1 MPSFPV
7 LPESGGF
14 FIFRLRAGLSSNH
27 PIPPDW
33 RKIERSVHVKNQK
46 LFNVAGFGRLVCPL
60 HRSRT
65 VCRFRVAYTP
75 GTGVSDSYTNPA
87 SALGEP
93 SRVTPGTYGG
103 PVDPFDPA
111 YLPSQLVSIG
121 AGGSL
126 TVKFDLPIRHLPN
139 QRFGIDFNI
148 FGNSFF
154 VVTNAYDPVTFEPI
168 GTPSTDGS
176 FFGNSTGATRV
187 LVSRDGREF
196 FELNPALA
204 PTVDTLFP
212 TYGAGDFNLPTDP
225 ALTQTDFAG
234 LDLEQ
239 IEALY
244 YGSAGGAGYDLAWAQ
259 DDKGRHVDLD
269 EVSYIRVEVLSGIS
283 DIGGFASVCPTRD
296 RRFPRRMHGRH
307 DGDDEDGRGR

>member
-1 MPSFPV
+1 MLKIKSC
-7 LPESGGF
+7 
-14 FIFRLRAGLSSNH
+14 LSSLALAGWFVLSTAH
-27 PIPPDW
+27 AQYAD
-33 RKIERSVHVKNQK
+33 SV
-46 LFNVAGFGRLVCPL
+46 
-60 HRSRT
+60 
-65 VCRFRVAYTP
+65 VAYTP

-126 TVKFDLPIRHLPN
+126 TVKFDLPIRHLPDH
-139 QRFGIDFNI
+139 RFGIDFNI

-176 FFGNSTGATRV
+176 LFGNNTGATRV

-283 DIGGFASVCPTRD
+283 DIGGFASVFPTRD
-296 RRFPRRMHGRH
+296 RRFPRWTHGRH